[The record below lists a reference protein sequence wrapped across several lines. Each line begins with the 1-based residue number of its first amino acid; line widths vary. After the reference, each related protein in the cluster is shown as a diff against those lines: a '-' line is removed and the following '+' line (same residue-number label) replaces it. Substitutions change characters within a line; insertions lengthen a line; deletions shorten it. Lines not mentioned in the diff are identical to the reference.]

1 MKSELIGPFQAKP
14 FAAPYVIAHRGI
26 SAKAPENTLAAF
38 SLATKSN
45 GIDMV
50 ELDVRLSSDD
60 QVIVL
65 HDRTLQRTSTGNGAA
80 RNYSYAGAAR
90 NYSYAEIAQLN
101 AGSWFHPSFSGE
113 CIPTLR
119 SVLELVRG
127 KRWVNIELKSDFLHR
142 EQRGV
147 LEEKIL
153 QVVRECGMLQQVMFS
168 SFDHHLIANLK
179 RTNAV
184 SITGVLYN
192 LYRDFGRMPSKLA
205 GRAGASVF
213 VCAKQELR
221 KGMIQDAHDNG
232 IAVYVYTLNSVED
245 VQKMLD
251 FGVDGILSDNADD
264 IVTLVKGS

>member
-1 MKSELIGPFQAKP
+1 LKSKLIGPFQAKP
-14 FAAPYVIAHRGI
+14 PAAPYVIAHRGI

-80 RNYSYAGAAR
+80 RNYSYA
-90 NYSYAEIAQLN
+90 EISQFN
-101 AGSWFHPSFSGE
+101 AGSWFHQSFSRE
-113 CIPTLR
+113 RIPRLR

-232 IAVYVYTLNSVED
+232 IAVYIYTLNSNQD

-264 IVTLVKGS
+264 IVTLVKGTIDTH